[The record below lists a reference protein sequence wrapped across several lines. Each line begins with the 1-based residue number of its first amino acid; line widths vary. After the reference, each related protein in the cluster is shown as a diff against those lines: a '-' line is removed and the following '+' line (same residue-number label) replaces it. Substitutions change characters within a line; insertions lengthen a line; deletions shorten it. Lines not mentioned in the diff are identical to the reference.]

1 MSISIDIMVVLLGV
15 LFGLAGAFAQGAI
28 GGTMPTD
35 RQIAKATGRWSLV
48 LLVVSTASIAFSKTP
63 ATPEAI
69 LSWLPLMGGV
79 YGALFAYAVGLLIA
93 KRL

>member
-1 MSISIDIMVVLLGV
+1 MENGVVIVVLGA
-15 LFGLAGAFAQGAI
+15 LFGLAGGFAQGAI
-28 GGTMPTD
+28 GGSMPSD
-35 RQIAKATGRWSLV
+35 REIAKGTGSWSLV

-69 LSWLPLMGGV
+69 LSWVPLIGGV
-79 YGALFAYAVGLLIA
+79 YGVLFAYAVGLLIA